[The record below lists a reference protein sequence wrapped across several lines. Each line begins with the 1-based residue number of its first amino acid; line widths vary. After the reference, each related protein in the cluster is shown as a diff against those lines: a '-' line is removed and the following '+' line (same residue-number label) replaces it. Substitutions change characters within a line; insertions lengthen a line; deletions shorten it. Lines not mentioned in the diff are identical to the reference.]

1 MQNIPRADPESET
14 KSEVKKLFQSRF
26 GKDGQVLEGD
36 YSQLEVVGKAV
47 LSDDRNL
54 KRDLIKG
61 IDFHCKRVSVWKK
74 VTYEEA
80 LEWCKNEDHPKYP
93 IWKVYRTQAKIF
105 SFQMAYGAGAK
116 KIAEYLG
123 LPIEEVEALFETEKK
138 LYPRVFDFDDEVIE
152 AVHQSA
158 RGTGRYERTQD
169 HKAFEVLKGEWYAP
183 TGTRYIFSSYEAQE
197 FMRKRGVLT
206 TFMPTEIKNYPTQ
219 GESGF
224 FVQGAIGQLARR
236 FLETDNYGGKAFLT
250 NTVHDS
256 VWVDAHNDVV
266 LEVARDMKR
275 LMERVPEWADENFGW
290 EIDVPFPVDIEAGD
304 NLYDKHKL
312 KGI

>member
-1 MQNIPRADPESET
+1 MEA
-14 KSEVKKLFQSRF
+14 
-26 GKDGQVLEGD
+26 D

-47 LSDDRNL
+47 LADDKNL
-54 KRDLIKG
+54 KRDLLAG
-61 IDFHCKRVSVWKK
+61 VDFHCKRVAAWKK

-80 LEWCKNEDHPKYP
+80 LLWCKDEDHPNYP
-93 IWKVYRTQAKIF
+93 VWKVYRTQAKIF

-123 LPIEEVEALFETEKK
+123 LPVEEIEALFETERE
-138 LYPRVFDFDDEVIE
+138 LYPRVFEFDGEVIE
-152 AVHQSA
+152 AVETSA
-158 RGTGRYERTQD
+158 RGTKRYERTS
-169 HKAFEVLKGEWYAP
+169 AGIPWEVMKGEWIAP
-183 TGTRYIFSSYEAQE
+183 TGTRYVFTSSEALD
-197 FMRKRGVLT
+197 FMKKRGIMT

-224 FVQGAIGQLARR
+224 FVQGAIGQLARK
-236 FLETDNYGGKAFLT
+236 FLETDNYGGKAFLI

-256 VWVDAHNDVV
+256 VWADAHKDVL
-266 LEVARDMKR
+266 LEVGRDMKR
-275 LMERVPEWADENFGW
+275 IMERVPEWAEENFGW

-312 KGI
+312 KGL